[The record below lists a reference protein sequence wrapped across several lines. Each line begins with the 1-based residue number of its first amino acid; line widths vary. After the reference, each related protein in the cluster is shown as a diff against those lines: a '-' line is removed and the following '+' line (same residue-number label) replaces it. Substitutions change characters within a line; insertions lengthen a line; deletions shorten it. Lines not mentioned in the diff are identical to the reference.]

1 MQQAVLFNVPT
12 ELTKSSFGVSHT
24 VLLWFCVMVM
34 LRFLSCASVFLAFPP
49 PPPLLLFALN
59 LPCRLMAVAD
69 ALLAV
74 VITIC
79 FFPGKMPVNSTKAA
93 TIVCKPL
100 GTIVPL
106 MTPSPPT
113 YSNNRLKPQVSPN
126 PTLHVVSSLTPT

>member
-1 MQQAVLFNVPT
+1 
-12 ELTKSSFGVSHT
+12 
-24 VLLWFCVMVM
+24 
-34 LRFLSCASVFLAFPP
+34 VFLAFPP

-59 LPCRLMAVAD
+59 LPCRLAAVAD

-74 VITIC
+74 VNSDLLLL
-79 FFPGKMPVNSTKAA
+79 PPSKRASRRKMPVNSTKAA

-113 YSNNRLKPQVSPN
+113 YSNNRLKPQVSLN